1 MPDRTV
7 FAAAMPERLPGRQIS
22 GVGKRMTDN
31 TRQGSDDLD
40 LIRRNQK
47 ASVWLFA
54 LR

>member
-1 MPDRTV
+1 MPDRAV
-7 FAAAMPERLPGRQIS
+7 FAEAMPERLSGRQFS

-31 TRQGSDDLD
+31 TSQRSDDLD